1 MKWQK
6 TVLSPFVGIR
16 ADVKTAPYC
25 VVNLVKALALPSFY
39 ALSGAVLAISSAYF
53 SMFNTP

>member
-6 TVLSPFVGIR
+6 IVLSPSVDIR
-16 ADVKTAPYC
+16 ADAKTAPYC

-39 ALSGAVLAISSAYF
+39 ALFGAVLAISSAYL
-53 SMFNTP
+53 